1 MLAMIAIPAAITL
14 RSVQQPAPLM
24 PVNQNSTPHGYTFSL
39 LLFIIPSAVI
49 GGWFL
54 PSEGL
59 HIPQRAFYWTLGI
72 LVPLG
77 FVLDFVFA
85 QWFFCYPN
93 RGATLGIDAPA
104 LGRPV
109 PVEEYVFYLTGF
121 LTVLLL
127 YIWLGEFWLAAYNV
141 IDYPSE
147 AKKLRRMLQFHPT
160 SLILAAVLI
169 GAAWFYKKHLAL
181 PDDRA
186 DFPGYFTFLVAGGF
200 LPAVSFFPVARRFI
214 NWRALSLTLF
224 FMLLVSLLWE
234 ATLAV
239 PYLILHA
246 SALTQ
251 LGVVRRLTGDFPG
264 AVHDLQEALG
274 TFRDAASRLGLAEA
288 LTRFGVV
295 RRLTGDHPG
304 AARDLREG
312 AGHLPSDRQPGH
324 RSHRS
329 ERVRDAEQDPR

>member
-1 MLAMIAIPAAITL
+1 MTGPRSHGLPSPAICAWIVVAMLAMIAIPAAITL
-14 RSVQQPAPLM
+14 CSVHQPAPLL
-24 PVNQNSTPHGYTFSL
+24 PVNQNSTPHGYTWSL
-39 LLFIIPSAVI
+39 LLFIIPSAAI

-59 HIPQRAFYWTLGI
+59 PIPRRAFYWTLAI

-77 FVLDFVFA
+77 CVLDFVFA
-85 QWFFCYPN
+85 QWFFSYPN

-127 YIWLGEFWLAAYNV
+127 YVWLGEFWLAAYNV
-141 IDYPSE
+141 IDYPGE
-147 AKKLRRMLQFHPT
+147 ARKVRRLLQFHPT
-160 SLILAAVLI
+160 SLVLAAALI
-169 GAAWFYKKHLAL
+169 GAAWFYKNHLAL
-181 PDDRA
+181 SGERVG
-186 DFPGYFTFLVAGGF
+186 FPGYFTFLVAGAF

-239 PYLILHA
+239 PYNWWNFQHP
-246 SALTQ
+246 Q
-251 LGVVRRLTGDFPG
+251 MMGVFIG
-264 AVHDLQEALG
+264 AWSYLPIEEVFVWIAVTYATAIVFEVVKVW
-274 TFRDAASRLGLAEA
+274 LA
-288 LTRFGVV
+288 
-295 RRLTGDHPG
+295 
-304 AARDLREG
+304 
-312 AGHLPSDRQPGH
+312 
-324 RSHRS
+324 S
-329 ERVRDAEQDPR
+329 ERSVREAMLGAKQHS